1 MVWVRVLVKMRRM
14 LLFLLLLLLLLL
26 LLMAGGGLNKRV
38 EVWLLL
44 MLALVL
50 HTRLN
55 GNQVQRRLRSQRACF
70 GGLSHDWEFN

>member
-1 MVWVRVLVKMRRM
+1 MVKMWRM
-14 LLFLLLLLLLLL
+14 LLFLLLLLLLPRLL
-26 LLMAGGGLNKRV
+26 VVAGGVMPLNKRV

-44 MLALVL
+44 MLVL
-50 HTRLN
+50 HTRLD

>member
-1 MVWVRVLVKMRRM
+1 MLVKMWRM
-14 LLFLLLLLLLLL
+14 LLVLLLLLLLPLVV
-26 LLMAGGGLNKRV
+26 AGGVVLLDKRV

-44 MLALVL
+44 MLVLVL

-55 GNQVQRRLRSQRACF
+55 GNQAQRRLRSQRACF

>member
-1 MVWVRVLVKMRRM
+1 MLVKMWRM
-14 LLFLLLLLLLLL
+14 LLVLLLLLLLPLVV
-26 LLMAGGGLNKRV
+26 AGGVVLLDKRV

-44 MLALVL
+44 MLVLVL

-55 GNQVQRRLRSQRACF
+55 GNQTQRRLRSQRACF

>member
-1 MVWVRVLVKMRRM
+1 MLVKMWRM

-26 LLMAGGGLNKRV
+26 PRLVVVAGGLMLLNKRV

-44 MLALVL
+44 MLVL
-50 HTRLN
+50 HTRLD

>member
-1 MVWVRVLVKMRRM
+1 MLVKMWRM
-14 LLFLLLLLLLLL
+14 LLVLLLLLLLPLVV
-26 LLMAGGGLNKRV
+26 AGGVVLLDKRV

-44 MLALVL
+44 MLVLVLVL

-55 GNQVQRRLRSQRACF
+55 GNQAQRRLRSQRACF

>member
-1 MVWVRVLVKMRRM
+1 MVKMWRM

-26 LLMAGGGLNKRV
+26 PRLVVVAGGLMLLNKRV

-44 MLALVL
+44 MLVL
-50 HTRLN
+50 HTRLD